1 MRSDLTRRS
10 WLLGLLACAA
20 IAAVAELTARAT
32 GELASPVA
40 VAVVLGLLLSP
51 KLPEVR
57 SGPGVA
63 FAMTRV
69 LRAGIV
75 LLGARLSLQEVGAL
89 GLRTVGLVAVIMV
102 VAATA
107 VAVLGPRFG
116 LSTELSTLLGI
127 GSAVCGNTAIM
138 ASAPTINAAKRD
150 IGLAVAAITLWGT
163 VALLVY
169 PLLGRALGLSDATYG
184 VWVGLAIQDTA
195 QVVAGGAAYSEEAR
209 DVAVVVKL
217 LRNTTLA
224 LVLPLLAW
232 WWQRRG
238 GQVTPTKRR
247 SIVPGFVLGF
257 LAMATLRTL
266 GVIGPELA
274 AVAGTVAGAAI
285 LLAVAGIGLSV
296 GIDGL
301 RVRAKAALLV
311 GAGAALSVGAV
322 GLVGALLVTGT

>member
-1 MRSDLTRRS
+1 MPPATARRGS
-10 WLLGLLACAA
+10 WALGLLACAA
-20 IAAVAELTARAT
+20 IAAVGELTARAT
-32 GELASPVA
+32 GDLASPVA
-40 VAVVLGLLLSP
+40 VAVLLGLLLSP
-51 KLPEVR
+51 TLPAVR
-57 SGPGVA
+57 SGPGVT
-63 FAMTRV
+63 FAMTRL
-69 LRAGIV
+69 LRLGIV

-89 GLRTVGLVAVIMV
+89 GLRTVGLVALVLV

-107 VAVLGPRFG
+107 VALLGPRIG
-116 LSTELSTLLGI
+116 LSTELSALLGI

-150 IGLAVAAITLWGT
+150 TGLAVAAITLWGT
-163 VALLVY
+163 VALLTY

-195 QVVAGGAAYSEEAR
+195 QVVAGGAAFSEEAR

-217 LRNTTLA
+217 LRNTSLA

-238 GQVTPTKRR
+238 GDVTQGARR
-247 SIVPGFVLGF
+247 TLVPGFVLGF
-257 LAMATLRTL
+257 LAMAALRTL
-266 GVIGPELA
+266 GVIDADLA
-274 AVAGTVAGAAI
+274 EMAGTVAGGAI

-311 GAGAALSVGAV
+311 GAAAAVSV
-322 GLVGALLVTGT
+322 GLVGLAGAVLVT